1 MVKFK
6 NILTKH
12 VFTLPEDKAIE
23 VIMQAPEIYEIISGL
38 DKDFTLL
45 NLKPGVNLAE
55 LKDIYNI
62 VVEEDSTETEIPAP
76 PEGCKTKRRA
86 GKKMLSKR
94 KEKK

>member
-23 VIMQAPEIYEIISGL
+23 VIAQAPEVYEIISGL
-38 DKDFTLL
+38 DKDFILPHIKQDL
-45 NLKPGVNLAE
+45 SE
-55 LKDIYNI
+55 LKDIYSI
-62 VVEEDSTETEIPAP
+62 VVEEDDTDFEIAQAAE
-76 PEGCKTKRRA
+76 PEIKTKKRQV
-86 GKKMLSKR
+86 KKAVSKR